1 MGRKLKFSFADV
13 FEISVEYGIDV
24 QKYLAYESLEMFE
37 IKDPHEI
44 DIFDVYP
51 ARDQMP
57 NGFAILSYI
66 VTSMFI
72 LDYQGVI
79 YELFYGDNVKHN
91 EEISQERAMQFIDKY
106 NLKLTQDDKHGKI
119 WE

>member
-1 MGRKLKFSFADV
+1 
-13 FEISVEYGIDV
+13 
-24 QKYLAYESLEMFE
+24 MFE
-37 IKDPHEI
+37 IKDSHEV

-72 LDYQGVI
+72 FDFQGVV
-79 YELFYGDNVKHN
+79 YEFFYGDKAKHN
-91 EEISQERAMQFIDKY
+91 EEISEERAMKFIDKY
-106 NLKLTQDDKHGKI
+106 NLTLTHDNKYGKV